1 MTPAPLPIPKT
12 ANILVVDDEKDIR
25 ETLCQGILLS
35 GYDCSSAEN
44 GECALEHLKR
54 HNVDVVISDINM
66 PGMDGIELLRTV
78 KSRFDAS
85 VIIMTGYVN
94 DFTYEEIV
102 GLGASDFVQKPVR
115 FKEIVARLQRVLLER
130 HTLKD
135 RNKAMEALQ
144 MNLDKFQRAMVGT
157 IKAISMA
164 IELRDPYTA
173 GHQQRVAEL
182 ACAIGR
188 ELTLGEDT
196 IYGLRMA
203 SVLHDL
209 GKIAVPSEILTRPG
223 QLNDLEYGIIKSH
236 VQTGYDILKKI
247 EFPWPLADIVMQH
260 HERLDG
266 SGYPNGLN
274 GDEIMFEA
282 KILAVADVF
291 ETIASHRPYR
301 PSLGVNHAMEEL
313 ATNKGILYDKDVVAA
328 CILLMEEKR
337 FEFEPASFRPASRKS
352 TAQHYFNA

>member
-1 MTPAPLPIPKT
+1 
-12 ANILVVDDEKDIR
+12 
-25 ETLCQGILLS
+25 
-35 GYDCSSAEN
+35 
-44 GECALEHLKR
+44 
-54 HNVDVVISDINM
+54 
-66 PGMDGIELLRTV
+66 
-78 KSRFDAS
+78 
-85 VIIMTGYVN
+85 
-94 DFTYEEIV
+94 
-102 GLGASDFVQKPVR
+102 
-115 FKEIVARLQRVLLER
+115 
-130 HTLKD
+130 
-135 RNKAMEALQ
+135 MEALHA
-144 MNLDKFQRAMVGT
+144 NLDKFKRAMVGT

-188 ELTLGEDT
+188 EMMLEEDT

-203 SVLHDL
+203 SELHDL

-236 VQTGYDILKKI
+236 VQTGYDILNKV

-291 ETIASHRPYR
+291 ETISSHRPYR
-301 PSLGVNHAMEEL
+301 PSLGINCAIEEL
-313 ATNKGILYDKDVVAA
+313 LTNKGILYDEDVVKA
-328 CILLMEEKR
+328 CISLMEEKK
-337 FEFEPASFRPASRKS
+337 FEFEPASFRPTIRADVVRDYLS
-352 TAQHYFNA
+352 A